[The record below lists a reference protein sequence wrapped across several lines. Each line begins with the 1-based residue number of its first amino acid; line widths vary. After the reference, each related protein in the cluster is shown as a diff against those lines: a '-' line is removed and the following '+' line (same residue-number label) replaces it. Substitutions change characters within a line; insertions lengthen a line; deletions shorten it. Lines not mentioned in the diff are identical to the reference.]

1 MKSIICPSAEA
12 FFCCSPESIR
22 DCIKKNSPNEI
33 NTPKNSADKY
43 RNCGFK
49 LREIV
54 AILHLYFSLADNDIL
69 EIPLDR
75 I

>member
-1 MKSIICPSAEA
+1 M
-12 FFCCSPESIR
+12 R

-33 NTPKNSADKY
+33 KTPKSNADKY
-43 RNCGFK
+43 LNCGFR

-54 AILHLYFSLADNDIL
+54 SILHLYFSLADNDIL